1 MAFSLSSSYFCLH
14 TTVLL
19 LCFGSAV
26 RAGNETHQ
34 LALLQIKAKIT
45 NNPLGILSSW
55 NSSLHFCQLYGVTC
69 SNKHQRVTKLNLS
82 FLLLQ
87 GSISPHLG
95 NLSFLRAL
103 HLQNN
108 SLGHEIPQE
117 IGRLRRLQYLY
128 LGDNMLTGE
137 IPSNISGCSNLE
149 VLNLGSNSLVGRIP
163 EDFISLSK
171 LRILVIEFNNLTG
184 GLPPFLG
191 KLSSC

>member
-55 NSSLHFCQLYGVTC
+55 NSSLHFCQWNGVTC
-69 SNKHQRVTKLNLS
+69 SNKH
-82 FLLLQ
+82 LLQ

-117 IGRLRRLQYLY
+117 IGRPRRLQYLY

-137 IPSNISGCSNLE
+137 IPSTISGCSNLE
-149 VLNLGSNSLVGRIP
+149 VLESW
-163 EDFISLSK
+163 F
-171 LRILVIEFNNLTG
+171 
-184 GLPPFLG
+184 
-191 KLSSC
+191 